1 MNFEL
6 QPDEE
11 NFELETQTVQTP
23 EPINMEIKPISDV
36 KNLNST
42 FFKIISEG
50 GFGFFQ
56 LFMFVFCGL
65 SWGTA
70 DATEIMLLSYL
81 GPSITEYWDLQ
92 DYHRAILNSVVF
104 IVNF

>member
-6 QPDEE
+6 QQDEE

-42 FFKIISEG
+42 FKIISEG